1 MRGQAS
7 AMRVT
12 ELGTVT
18 AVPVESVTTCV
29 FSAVLGGPLL
39 GGPLLGGPLLGC
51 PQPARTAI
59 TRPATRACWSDAAVP
74 DAETTGRP
82 ASRDLQRQDVN
93 HPQTVRQGD
102 LGQPCHRTAFS
113 VA

>member
-29 FSAVLGGPLL
+29 FSAV
-39 GGPLLGGPLLGC
+39 LGGPLLGC